1 MAPSSSTSASPR
13 SSPRCRRGD
22 VHFATPLSGHSS
34 PRSIRTF
41 FLLLLLPLCLLAN
54 AQSRKDL
61 EKKRDALDKQIR
73 STSALIEQARKEQKN
88 TEQQLHLLDAQIRQR
103 EELIRTM
110 NGELFQVDQQIQ
122 ETEAVITSLRGDLER
137 LKVEYGRMV
146 QFAFLHRNASDR
158 LSYLFAAESF
168 AQAYKRSRYLSQLA
182 EQRQRQATLILETQQ
197 SLAGR
202 IDELKGHRQQKA
214 TLLSSEVDE
223 RKRLTQDK
231 GGHQTALSTL
241 KKEEGRLKETLKKQ
255 NKKKSDLE
263 SAIRKAIEAEIRKS
277 APKPTGTAASK
288 GGAPAKATLTLTPEA
303 RELGADFE
311 KNKGKLPWPV
321 EKGTITSRYGRQP
334 HPVLKGI
341 EINNNGIDIACEKSA
356 PVRTV
361 FRGEV
366 SSIIVIPGAGKAV
379 VVNHGAYRTVYS
391 NLRDATVT
399 KGQKL
404 DTKQQVGVVM
414 TDDDGSAAH
423 IEVWRITAE
432 GDIVTVDPALWLF
445 RN

>member
-1 MAPSSSTSASPR
+1 MR
-13 SSPRCRRGD
+13 LLLC
-22 VHFATPLSGHSS
+22 
-34 PRSIRTF
+34 F
-41 FLLLLLPLCLLAN
+41 FLLLPAGLS
-54 AQSRKDL
+54 AQKSKDL

-73 STSALIEQARKEQKN
+73 STNALIEQARKERRN
-88 TEQQLHLLDAQIRQR
+88 TEHQLHLLNAQIRQR

-110 NGELFQVDQQIQ
+110 NGELFQVDNNIQ
-122 ETEAVITSLRGDLER
+122 ETEAVIAGLNEDMDR
-137 LKVEYGRMV
+137 LKDEYARMV
-146 QFAFLHRNASDR
+146 RFAYMHRSSSDR
-158 LSYLFAAESF
+158 LSYLFAASSF
-168 AQAYKRSRYLSQLA
+168 EQAYRRSRYLSQLA
-182 EQRQRQATLILETQQ
+182 EHRQHQAELILETQQ
-197 SLAGR
+197 SLSAR
-202 IDELKGHRQQKA
+202 IEELRGHRTHKA
-214 TLLSSEVDE
+214 ELLTAEVGE
-223 RKRLTQDK
+223 RQRLSQDK
-231 GGHQTALSTL
+231 DGHQSTLTTL
-241 KKEEGRLKETLKKQ
+241 KKEEGRLKDTLRKQ

-263 SAIRKAIEAEIRKS
+263 AAIRKAIADEIRKS
-277 APKPTGTAASK
+277 APPKSSPGAPSK
-288 GGAPAKATLTLTPEA
+288 TGAPAKATLTLTPEA

-341 EINNNGIDIACEKSA
+341 EINNNGIDIACEKGA
-356 PVRTV
+356 PVRSV

-391 NLRDATVT
+391 NLRDATVV
-399 KGQKL
+399 KGQKV

-414 TDDDGSAAH
+414 TDEDGSTAH

-432 GDIVTVDPALWLF
+432 GDIVTVDPAGWIY

>member
-1 MAPSSSTSASPR
+1 MVQRALLFVVPPSPIAFRPSTALR
-13 SSPRCRRGD
+13 S
-22 VHFATPLSGHSS
+22 L
-34 PRSIRTF
+34 
-41 FLLLLLPLCLLAN
+41 FLLVLLPLFLTAS
-54 AQSRKDL
+54 AQNRKDL

-73 STSALIEQARKEQKN
+73 TTSALIDQARKEQKN

-122 ETEAVITSLRGDLER
+122 ETEAVITSLRDDLDH
-137 LKVEYGRMV
+137 LKVEYG
-146 QFAFLHRNASDR
+146 
-158 LSYLFAAESF
+158 
-168 AQAYKRSRYLSQLA
+168 QAYKRSRYLSQLA
-182 EQRQRQATLILETQQ
+182 EQRQRQAALILETQH
-197 SLAGR
+197 SLNGR
-202 IDELKGHRQQKA
+202 IAELKGHRVEKA
-214 TLLSSEVDE
+214 TLLNSEVDE
-223 RKRLTQDK
+223 RKRLTEDK

-241 KKEEGRLKETLKKQ
+241 KKEEGRLKDTLRKQ

-277 APKPTGTAASK
+277 APKPTSTPAGK
-288 GGAPAKATLTLTPEA
+288 GGAPAKAALSLTPEA

-321 EKGTITSRYGRQP
+321 EKGTPTSRYGRQP

-341 EINNNGIDIACEKSA
+341 EINNNGIDIACDKGT

-391 NLRDATVT
+391 NLRETTVA
-399 KGQKL
+399 KGQKI

-414 TDDDGSAAH
+414 TDDDGSAAY

-445 RN
+445 KN